1 MTYFLSFVLA
11 SILTYFLAFVLAFCL
26 APFLTY
32 FLAFVLAFYPASLL
46 TYFLGAGDM
55 VLGPRHGPQHPELG
69 MTRLTPDGTGI
80 GAR

>member
-1 MTYFLSFVLA
+1 VTYFLSFVLA
-11 SILTYFLAFVLAFCL
+11 SI
-26 APFLTY
+26 LTY